1 MNRMKKRICGC
12 LLALAVGSVSA
23 QDLGVG
29 FKAGLNFN
37 TFRGP
42 TEQSSSDQSSERF
55 DLNTGF
61 HVGATLTY
69 EATDL
74 MGARVELLF
83 TQKGGRRSYEGPS
96 YYRLLEADRS
106 SSWVSGMRKMDV
118 SVNHSYLDIP
128 LAGYFRPVPFLE
140 VYAGGSVGVLLSAT
154 GFGELR
160 FGGSAQTFPPLPEFS
175 HELDANFLSDVPG
188 EVRLTDPPATISY
201 QGKTYVIPQAAGAY
215 FEFGDD
221 PGKLY
226 RRLDA
231 GVLGG
236 LSVFLNG
243 SLYVSGRMYYGL
255 LDVTRTQAD
264 VSLRALDT
272 DGNLVRREDDD
283 RLMSLQCSIGFSF

>member
-1 MNRMKKRICGC
+1 MFGC
-12 LLALAVGSVSA
+12 LFSLAVGQGIA
-23 QDLGVG
+23 QDVGLG

-42 TEQSSSDQSSERF
+42 AEQDPAGEKTLEQF

-83 TQKGGRRSYEGPS
+83 SQKGGRRSYEGPS
-96 YYRLLEADRS
+96 YYFLREADRTAT
-106 SSWVSGMRKMDV
+106 WVSGTRKTDV
-118 SVNHSYLDIP
+118 SVNQSYLDIP
-128 LAGYFRPVPFLE
+128 VAGYFRPVPFLE
-140 VYAGGSVGVLLSAT
+140 IYAGGSVGILLSAT

-160 FGGSAQTFPPLPEFS
+160 FGGAPQTFPPLAEFS
-175 HELDANFLSDVPG
+175 HEIDANFLSDQPG
-188 EVRLTDPPATISY
+188 EVRPADPPATLSY
-201 QGKTYVIPQAAGAY
+201 QGKTFVIPQAAGAY
-215 FEFGDD
+215 FEFGED
-221 PGKLY
+221 PGRLY

-243 SLYVSGRMYYGL
+243 SLYVSARGYYGL
-255 LDVTRTQAD
+255 LDTTRSQAD
-264 VSLRALDT
+264 VSLRALDAN
-272 DGNLVRREDDD
+272 GGLVRRDDDD
-283 RLMSLQCSIGFSF
+283 RQVSLQCSIGFSF